1 MYVCVMSHVQ
11 RGWWAGNCAWIH
23 TLPLVHISLKHYIL
37 FFILLLDIGTLG
49 HFLRAEIAGDG
60 VASYHTSVKEENLM
74 SGHV

>member
-1 MYVCVMSHVQ
+1 MYMCVSHIQ
-11 RGWWAGNCAWIH
+11 RGQWAVAVHGS
-23 TLPLVHISLKHYIL
+23 TPFPLYTSLLKHYIL
-37 FFILLLDIGTLG
+37 FFILFLDIGTLG